1 MLLQIID
8 DVNNALNAKAY
19 LAALTLVLTIPDI
32 CGRAKYGEIGT
43 KKRYIDWYDEYIGA
57 YENGKKATNDN
68 VPSDIKICSDTKKS
82 LDTENNPDDETP
94 YLSGEIVYSLR
105 NSVLHQGTTNFKKN
119 RIKDE
124 SNRID
129 HFIIEVESKKQCNIY
144 CDSPMDINPHYQK
157 TYHMSL
163 RRLCL
168 IITSTENKY
177 YNENKE
183 KFNFFSYN
191 IVDKDIENH
200 LNNSSEFK

>member
-124 SNRID
+124 S
-129 HFIIEVESKKQCNIY
+129 
-144 CDSPMDINPHYQK
+144 
-157 TYHMSL
+157 
-163 RRLCL
+163 
-168 IITSTENKY
+168 
-177 YNENKE
+177 
-183 KFNFFSYN
+183 
-191 IVDKDIENH
+191 
-200 LNNSSEFK
+200 